1 MYNSNSDDMQV
12 KQRFTPKPIHYKSI
26 MILLFMLIHSSITNA
41 FLTTPPQYNTPPLF
55 QKYQYTDQ
63 SRILKYHHPRTNI
76 RVWNTNTNLQQQ
88 QDKNKQNMI
97 ARLSK
102 KVVNQFLKKKIM
114 VTQTLF
120 RKNKRIVKSFLFGIS
135 FLFASCFYQQHQ
147 NNNQDNQY
155 AVAAINN
162 NQCVER
168 VMSHQPSW
176 EVLKGGGSNG
186 KTLLEASSDGV
197 SIYHQTSDKIK
208 ETVQSLSGAKLDTL
222 LLLLFT
228 ALVPP
233 MCQKYN
239 ISPIL
244 GFLLSGMLLG
254 PNGLAL
260 ISRGNLHTTE
270 ILAELGIV
278 FFLFEMGL
286 ELSVERLTAMKK
298 DVFGLGLGQFAF
310 SILGL
315 SLILPL
321 QLSGAAALSS
331 SNALIVVSSGLA
343 LSSSAFV
350 LQLLKERNMLGTR
363 FGKASFG
370 VLLFQDLAVVPLLV
384 LTPILAN
391 IAAGGGSSMSSITKA
406 ISNAFWKA
414 IIALTSIVGMG
425 RYVVQPFFR
434 IVAGAKSQEAFL
446 GCILVTVLGMSFL
459 TEGLGLSN
467 TLGAFLAGVLLSE
480 TKYRYQI
487 EADIVPFRA
496 ILLGFFFMTVGFEID
511 LGIIA
516 SNKLLVSSL
525 VLGILGMKSFIT
537 TILSYKMFNLSLST
551 SIQTGLI
558 LAQSGEFAF
567 VTFSLARN
575 LGLLTHYQTKLLLT
589 VVALTMACTPFLW
602 EFGLM
607 ISKKIEEKSDS
618 IHYSGQ
624 DKDCLEIT
632 SSESTDTDGFVV
644 VVGYGVVG
652 KIVCDLLNTKFI
664 KFIGLELNPE
674 KAIQARNQG
683 LPVFYG
689 DVGRS
694 EVAHAF
700 NIGQARAVILTIAD
714 KQEATRA
721 VISLRRQYPNLKIFA
736 RAKDKE
742 HAQRLQKFMDVIA
755 MVPLFPE
762 DNTLLVLPFAGA
774 VLRSLGAEKEEVN
787 AILEGKRKE
796 LIDMRGGIDVAEI
809 ELEFAQMCINEV
821 LEPSIDISVKESN
834 AILDDITYAN
844 ETSIVSD
851 DDDVIDVVTND
862 TVATTNSG

>member
-1 MYNSNSDDMQV
+1 
-12 KQRFTPKPIHYKSI
+12 
-26 MILLFMLIHSSITNA
+26 MILLLLLLFNPNYLITTTNA
-41 FLTTPPQYNTPPLF
+41 FVTTTTPIKTTSYYNNNNSF
-55 QKYQYTDQ
+55 FIQKHQEQ
-63 SRILKYHHPRTNI
+63 SRILKSYNYQHGNNGNHKVLNASPKSIQESDANNNNKNI
-76 RVWNTNTNLQQQ
+76 ISILS
-88 QDKNKQNMI
+88 QNVI
-97 ARLSK
+97 
-102 KVVNQFLKKKIM
+102 NQFIKKKLI
-114 VTQTLF
+114 VKNF
-120 RKNKRIVKSFLFGIS
+120 ISRNRKNKKMVKSFLFGIT
-135 FLFASCFYQQHQ
+135 FLFASCFYQHST
-147 NNNQDNQY
+147 NANT
-155 AVAAINN
+155 
-162 NQCVER
+162 NQCVASVASTLNNNNNKQCIER
-168 VMSHQPSW
+168 SISHRPSW
-176 EVLKGGGSNG
+176 EILKGGGNG
-186 KTLLEASSDGV
+186 NEKELLLASPSSSTSITLE
-197 SIYHQTSDKIK
+197 TTKNKIA
-208 ETVQSLSGAKLDTL
+208 ETFQSMSGAKLDTL

-233 MCQKYN
+233 ICQKYN

-254 PNGLAL
+254 PNGLSL

-286 ELSVERLTAMKK
+286 ELSVERLKKMKK
-298 DVFGLGLGQFAF
+298 DVFGLGFGQFIF
-310 SILGL
+310 SIIGL
-315 SLILPL
+315 SLALPL
-321 QLSGAAALSS
+321 QLGGAAALTSS
-331 SNALIVVSSGLA
+331 SALIVVGSGLA

-350 LQLLKERNMLGTR
+350 LQLLKERDMLGTR

-406 ISNAFWKA
+406 VSNACLKA
-414 IIALTSIVGMG
+414 IIALSTIFGMG
-425 RYVVQPFFR
+425 RFLVQPFFR

-525 VLGILGMKSFIT
+525 VFSILSIKTLVT
-537 TILSYKMFNLSLST
+537 TLLSYKVFNLSLST

-567 VTFSLARN
+567 VTFTLARN
-575 LGLLTHYQTKLLLT
+575 LGLLTYYQTKLLLT
-589 VVALTMACTPFLW
+589 VVALTMAATPFMW
-602 EFGLM
+602 ELGES
-607 ISKKIEEKSDS
+607 ISKRIEEQSDS
-618 IHYSGQ
+618 SHYSAE
-624 DKDCLEIT
+624 DKECVEI
-632 SSESTDTDGFVV
+632 ENDDDGFVV

-652 KIVCDLLNTKFI
+652 KIVCDLLDQKFI
-664 KFIGLELNPE
+664 KFIGLELDPK
-674 KAIQARNQG
+674 KAITARNKG
-683 LPVFYG
+683 FPVFYG

-714 KQEATRA
+714 QQEATRA
-721 VISLRRQYPNLKIFA
+721 VISLRRQYPDVKIFA

-821 LEPSIDISVKESN
+821 LEPSIEVSSALKDSSIIV
-834 AILDDITYAN
+834 DDITYTN
-844 ETSIVSD
+844 ETSSVTTA
-851 DDDVIDVVTND
+851 DVTDVMSSNY
-862 TVATTNSG
+862 TTTSN